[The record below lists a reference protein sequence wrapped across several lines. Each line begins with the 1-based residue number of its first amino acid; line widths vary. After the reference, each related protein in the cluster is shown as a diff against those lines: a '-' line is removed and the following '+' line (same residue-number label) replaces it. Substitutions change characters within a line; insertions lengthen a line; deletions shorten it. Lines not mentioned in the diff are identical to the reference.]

1 MLVMLDCISVY
12 QRFYVEFLKTKIFD
26 FDSSEIKGHLAR
38 MSIRATSGGSSD
50 AESFEEETV
59 IEGLRS
65 NCVPLRSN
73 EIFALQDAIKFCCE
87 ILVELSSIP
96 TWIDQESRL
105 VQAFLKPY
113 FDNELSEI
121 LIFFLEKFG
130 LEFWKNSGL
139 SFGII
144 AK

>member
-1 MLVMLDCISVY
+1 MATRSDNVDSSATELDDPSHKAYEIFMLVMLDCISVY

-38 MSIRATSGGSSD
+38 MSIRATSGGGSD

-105 VQAFLKPY
+105 VQTLF
-113 FDNELSEI
+113 
-121 LIFFLEKFG
+121 
-130 LEFWKNSGL
+130 
-139 SFGII
+139 
-144 AK
+144 